1 MDSTHTDGD
10 RVSTGIDG
18 LDEVLHGGLI
28 PGRSYLV
35 RGDPGTGKTILG
47 FNYLLAGV
55 AADETVLYI
64 NLEEQAGDVREN
76 AASLGIDLSGVEFLD
91 LSPDSAFFVEDQ
103 SYDVFSADEVD
114 RDPLTAEII
123 ERVESLAPDRV
134 FIDPITQLR
143 YLSADEYQFR
153 KQVMGL
159 RQFFSDHDGTVL
171 FTSQSTADQ
180 SDEDLQF
187 LSDGTIA
194 LDHSQTHHRTLRV
207 PKFRGSDTRS
217 GTHAV
222 RIGDGGLTV
231 FPELLPGRA
240 DDSADPSLD
249 TISSGVPEVDEL
261 LGGGVER
268 GTVTILSG
276 ATGVGKTTT
285 GTQFVK
291 EAAGRG
297 ERSVVYLFEENTT
310 TMLSRSQSVNI
321 PVREM
326 MDRGTLHVEEVEAL
340 DVSPQEFA
348 QTVRAEVER
357 EGAELVMIDG
367 ISGYRQSV
375 HGSDAALTKRLHTLC
390 RFLKN
395 AGVTVLLIDEVA
407 NVTGEFAATNAGVSY
422 LADNIVFL
430 RHLELHGELRKAI
443 GVLKKRTSHFERTL
457 REFEI
462 TEHGLKVG
470 EPLHDL
476 RGVLSGTPELVG
488 DGARGG

>member
-1 MDSTHTDGD
+1 
-10 RVSTGIDG
+10 
-18 LDEVLHGGLI
+18 
-28 PGRSYLV
+28 
-35 RGDPGTGKTILG
+35 
-47 FNYLLAGV
+47 
-55 AADETVLYI
+55 VLYI
-64 NLEEQAGDVREN
+64 NLEEQTADIRAN

-103 SYDVFSADEVD
+103 SYDVFSADEVE
-114 RDPLTAEII
+114 RAPLTDEIT
-123 ERVESLAPDRV
+123 ERVETLAPDRV

-153 KQVMGL
+153 RQVMGL

-171 FTSQSTADQ
+171 FTSQSTAAQ

-187 LSDGTIA
+187 LSDGTID
-194 LDHSQTHHRTLRV
+194 LDHSGTHRTLRV

-217 GTHAV
+217 GTHALQ
-222 RIGDGGLTV
+222 IGDGGVTV
-231 FPELLPGRA
+231 FPELQPG
-240 DDSADPSLD
+240 DGDSTAEATLES
-249 TISSGVPEVDEL
+249 ISSGVPEVDEL

-297 ERSVVYLFEENTT
+297 ERSTVYLFEETTT
-310 TMLSRSQSVNI
+310 TMLARSQAVNI

-348 QTVRAEVER
+348 QTVRDEVDR
-357 EGAELVMIDG
+357 EGTEIVMLDG

-375 HGSDAALTKRLHTLC
+375 HGSDAELTQRLHTLC
-390 RFLKN
+390 RYLKR
-395 AGVTVLLIDEVA
+395 AGVTVLLVDEVDT
-407 NVTGEFAATNAGVSY
+407 VTGEFAATNAGVSY

-443 GVLKKRTSHFERTL
+443 GVLKKRTSDFERTL

-476 RGVLSGTPELVG
+476 HGVMSGTPELVP
-488 DGARGG
+488 DDSRGG